1 MSFVVTDYM
10 LKLAKDLQEKKNT
23 TESTADTYIR
33 TLVQLNDKQPFKSLL
48 FLKKTDTILDKMK
61 DYALS
66 SRKNMIATIAS
77 VLSLYNQPG
86 YKKTYQFWSD
96 KLKEMHA
103 EMDEKRGDTME
114 KTDKETTNW
123 VEWEDVEKKRDE
135 LKVEVAKFATQKA
148 VTMKQYDTLLAYL
161 ILCLYTYVPP
171 RRNQDYQEMWVVRD
185 WKESMPKDR
194 NYLDLHGQQF
204 IFNKY
209 KTAKSS
215 GEQRVEIPDND
226 LRDAIVMYLKH
237 NPHYRA
243 SKNKSNEYRFLCKA
257 DGTPL
262 TVVNAI
268 TRILNKVFGRSV
280 GSSMLRHSYLSKKYG
295 SVMEDMK
302 EDADMMAHGM
312 DVQKTYIRGG
322 AAAPALD
329 IIEHT

>member
-1 MSFVVTDYM
+1 MAFVVTEYM

-23 TESTADTYIR
+23 TESTSDAYIR
-33 TLVQLNDKQPFKSLL
+33 TLVLLNDKQPFKSLL
-48 FLKKTDTILDKMK
+48 FLKKTDNIMDKIK

-66 SRKNMIATIAS
+66 TRKNIIATIAS

-86 YKKTYQFWSD
+86 YKKTYTFYSD
-96 KLKEMHA
+96 KLKECHT
-103 EMDEKRGDTME
+103 ELDEKRGDTLN
-114 KTDKETTNW
+114 KTEKETKNW

-135 LKVEVAKFATQKA
+135 LKKAIEGFQSQKS
-148 VTMKQYDTLLAYL
+148 VTLQQYDTLMAYL

-185 WKESMPKDR
+185 WKETMPKDR
-194 NYLDLHGQQF
+194 NYLDLHGQRF

-215 GEQRVEIPDND
+215 GEQIIDIPDNE
-226 LRDAIVMYLKH
+226 LRDAIVFYLKH

-243 SKNKSNEYRFLCKA
+243 SKNKSNEYRFLVKA

-268 TRILNKVFGRSV
+268 TRILNKVFGKNI

-302 EDADMMAHGM
+302 EDAAAMAHGM
-312 DVQKTYIRGG
+312 DVQKTYIRGSG
-322 AAAPALD
+322 NDGSD
-329 IIEHT
+329 IIQHVE

>member
-1 MSFVVTDYM
+1 MSILVTEYM

-23 TESTADTYIR
+23 TESTADAYLR
-33 TLVQLNDKQPFKSLL
+33 TLILLNDKKAFKSLL
-48 FLKKTDTILDKMK
+48 FLKKTDAIMDKIK
-61 DYALS
+61 DYAIS
-66 SRKNMIATIAS
+66 TRKNIIATIAS

-86 YKKTYQFWSD
+86 YKKTYQFYSD
-96 KLKEMHA
+96 KLKELHA
-103 EMDEKRGDTME
+103 EMDEKRGDTLV
-114 KTDKETTNW
+114 KTDKETKNW
-123 VEWEDVEKKRDE
+123 VEWVDVEKKRDE
-135 LKVEVAKFATQKA
+135 LKEQDAGFVNQKSITLA
-148 VTMKQYDTLLAYL
+148 QYDTLMAYL
-161 ILCLYTYVPP
+161 ILCLYTYIPP

-215 GEQRVEIPDND
+215 GEQRIPIPDNE
-226 LRDAIVMYLKH
+226 LKDAVVAYLKH

-243 SKNKSNEYRFLCKA
+243 SKNKSTEFRFLVKA

-268 TRILNKVFGRSV
+268 TRILNKVFGKNI

-295 SVMEDMK
+295 SVLEDMK
-302 EDADMMAHGM
+302 EDADAMAHGM

-322 AAAPALD
+322 SGIEGVD
-329 IIEHT
+329 IIEHI

>member
-1 MSFVVTDYM
+1 MAFVVTDYM
-10 LKLAKDLQEKKNT
+10 VKLAKDLVEKKNA

-33 TLVQLNDKQPFKSLL
+33 TLVQLNGKKPFKSLM
-48 FLKKTDTILDKMK
+48 FLKKTDAVIGSLA

-66 SRKNMIATIAS
+66 TRKNMVAAAAS
-77 VLSLYNQPG
+77 VLNLYSQPG
-86 YKKTYQFWSD
+86 YQKTYQFYSD

-103 EMDEKRGDTME
+103 ELAEKRGDTLQKTE
-114 KTDKETTNW
+114 KEEKNW
-123 VEWEDVEKKRDE
+123 VEWDDVEKKRDE
-135 LKVEVAKFATQKA
+135 LKEEVAKFATQKS
-148 VTMKQYDTLLAYL
+148 VTLKQYDTLLAYL
-161 ILCLYTYVPP
+161 ILCMYTYVPP

-209 KTAKSS
+209 KTAKTS
-215 GEQRVEIPDND
+215 GEQRVEIPDNE

-243 SKNKSNEYRFLCKA
+243 SKNKSTEFRFLCKA

-262 TVVNAI
+262 TTVNAI
-268 TRILNKVFGRSV
+268 TRILNKVFGRPV

-295 SVMEDMK
+295 SVMENMR

-322 AAAPALD
+322 AAAPTLD
-329 IIEHT
+329 IIEHA